1 MRQQRGSVYLAVIGV
16 VSAVTLFT
24 LAGVALR
31 KEINARARASVSAQD
46 ARLAAQSGAELATH
60 LALES
65 PAKFVALA
73 TAGKEIYPE
82 FSFDGGTLAVGVADE
97 STDAVATAA
106 TEAFRVTAD
115 ARQGSSRSRLA
126 FTVQYVED
134 DLTKAVKE
142 LGAVAYWP
150 LDEVTGSSTA
160 TERIAGYDGAYSNT
174 SAVGRQSH
182 PHGNVAPRNYWI
194 DEYTRVPHD
203 PAFELEEGT
212 IALWAKWDILPT
224 VVEAAVVSKESDS
237 FDSDADLSI
246 YLDTA
251 GNLVGR
257 LRERALLG
265 GGSGGTVEA
274 NGVITAGTW
283 HHIAFSWGKGN
294 KLELW
299 VDGVCVAKT
308 NSIKVGLSA
317 GNGVSANQRP
327 WYFGVRN
334 RSYYSYNPAYFT
346 YGSVARVALFNAA
359 LKQSE
364 VEELMKSSSMRDK
377 LEVERGSFARVV
389 D

>member
-1 MRQQRGSVYLAVIGV
+1 MRQERGSVYLAVLGV

-82 FSFDGGTLAVGVADE
+82 FSFDGGTLAVGVADA
-97 STDAVATAA
+97 STDAAATAT
-106 TEAFRVTAD
+106 TESFRVTTD

-134 DLTKAVKE
+134 DLTKAVKA
-142 LGAVAYWP
+142 LDAVAYWP
-150 LDEVTGSSTA
+150 LDEQTGSTTA
-160 TERIAGYDGAYSNT
+160 SDRIAGYDGAYSKA
-174 SAVGRQSH
+174 SAVGKQTH
-182 PHGNVAPRNYWI
+182 THGNAAPRNYWV

-203 PAFELEEGT
+203 DAFELEQGT
-212 IALWAKWDILPT
+212 IVLWAKWDILPSL
-224 VVEAAVVSKESDS
+224 VDAAVVSKENESY
-237 FDSDADLSI
+237 DSDADLAI
-246 YLDTA
+246 YLDTS

-265 GGSGGTVEA
+265 GGTGGTVEA

-283 HHIAFSWGKGN
+283 HHIALSWGD

-299 VDGVCVAKT
+299 VDGVCVAKNT
-308 NSIKVGLSA
+308 SVKIGLSP
-317 GNGVSANQRP
+317 GNGVSANERP

-334 RSYYSYNPAYFT
+334 RSYLGYNPAYFT
-346 YGSVARVALFNAA
+346 YGSVARVALFDDA
-359 LKQSE
+359 LNQSE
-364 VEELMKSSSMRDK
+364 VEQLMKSSSMRDK
-377 LEVERGSFARVV
+377 LEVQRGSFARVV

>member
-1 MRQQRGSVYLAVIGV
+1 MRHERGSVYLAVLGV

-31 KEINARARASVSAQD
+31 KEINARARAAVSAQD

-82 FSFDGGTLAVGVADE
+82 FSFDGGTLAVGVVDA
-97 STDAVATAA
+97 STDAVATET
-106 TEAFRVTAD
+106 TESFRVTTD
-115 ARQGSSRSRLA
+115 ARQGPSRSRLA

-134 DLTKAVKE
+134 DLTKAVKAM
-142 LGAVAYWP
+142 GAVAYWP
-150 LDEVTGSSTA
+150 LDEQTGSPTA
-160 TERIAGYDGAYSNT
+160 AERIAGYDGTYNKA
-174 SAVGRQSH
+174 SAVGKQTH
-182 PHGNVAPRNYWI
+182 AHGNAAPRNYWV

-203 PAFELEEGT
+203 DAFELKKGT
-212 IALWAKWDILPT
+212 IVLWAKWDILPSFLA
-224 VVEAAVVSKESDS
+224 AAVVSKESES
-237 FDSDADLSI
+237 YDSDADLAI
-246 YLDTA
+246 YLDTS

-257 LRERALLG
+257 LRERAWLG
-265 GGSGGTVEA
+265 GGTGGTVEA

-283 HHIAFSWGKGN
+283 HHIALSWGN

-299 VDGVCVAKT
+299 VDGVCVAKNT
-308 NSIKVGLSA
+308 SVDIGLSA
-317 GNGVSANQRP
+317 GRGVSANERP

-334 RSYYSYNPAYFT
+334 RSYSSYNPAYFT
-346 YGSVARVALFNAA
+346 YGSVARVALFDRQ
-359 LKQSE
+359 LGEKEIVQ
-364 VEELMKSSSMRDK
+364 LMEANSMRNK
-377 LEVERGSFARVV
+377 LEVQRGSFARVV